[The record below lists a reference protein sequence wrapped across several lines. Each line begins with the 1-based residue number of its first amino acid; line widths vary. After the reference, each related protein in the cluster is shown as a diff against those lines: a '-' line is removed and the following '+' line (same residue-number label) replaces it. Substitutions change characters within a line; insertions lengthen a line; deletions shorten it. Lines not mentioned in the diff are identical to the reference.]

1 VAGGVRLHD
10 GGSAPIPPGSR
21 LLARGLRRSFGAT
34 LALDGVDLAVAPGE
48 IHALVGENGAGKS
61 TLLKIL
67 AGALPSDAGEI
78 LLDGA
83 PYRPHRPEDA
93 RRAGVAMVYQELSL
107 CPHLTV
113 AENVLLGVE
122 PVRFGF
128 IRRAELA
135 RRAAAVLAPL
145 AVDGGPES
153 PPNPPGSTGQVEPS
167 ARVGD
172 LPLAAQQLV
181 EIARALAQSSC
192 RVLILDEPTSS
203 LAAAEVERLFAV
215 LRKLRGEGV
224 SILYVSHFLEEVKAI
239 ADSYTVLRDGRTA
252 GAGAMEGTAP
262 AALIEKMAGRAV
274 DTLFPRSERAAGEV
288 ILEVAD
294 LAGASKPRRASL
306 SLRRGEV
313 LGIAGLVGAGRTELL
328 RAVFGL
334 DPVRRG
340 VVKVGA
346 YVGPASPARRL
357 AQGVGLLSEDRKGE
371 GLATALSIAD
381 NLTLSTLDRLGRLGF
396 VSGVR
401 QRAVTRRWIEELGI
415 RCQGPEQRAGELS
428 GGNQQKVALARLLHH
443 DVDVFLLDEPTRGID
458 VGSKA
463 QIYALIDRLAIA
475 GKAVLLV
482 SSYLPEL
489 LGVCDRIAVMRRGE
503 LGPARPARELDEHAV
518 LLEAT
523 TA

>member
-1 VAGGVRLHD
+1 VRLQVR
-10 GGSAPIPPGSR
+10 G
-21 LLARGLRRSFGAT
+21 ARKSFGAT
-34 LALDGVDLAVAPGE
+34 PALDGVDLAVAPGE

-67 AGALPSDAGEI
+67 AGALPMDAGEI

-83 PYRPHRPEDA
+83 PYRPRRPEDA

-113 AENVLLGVE
+113 AENVFLGAL
-122 PVRFGF
+122 PARFGF
-128 IRRAELA
+128 VHRAELA

-145 AVDGGPES
+145 AVNEDGGREVPLD
-153 PPNPPGSTGQVEPS
+153 PRT
-167 ARVGD
+167 RVGN
-172 LPLAAQQLV
+172 LPPAAQQLV

-203 LAAAEVERLFAV
+203 LAAAEAARLFAV
-215 LRKLRGEGV
+215 LRRLRGEGV
-224 SILYVSHFLEEVKAI
+224 SVLYVSHFLEEVKAI
-239 ADSYTVLRDGRTA
+239 ADAYTVLRDGRTA
-252 GAGAMEGTAP
+252 GAGAMADTEP
-262 AALIEKMAGRAV
+262 SALVEKMAGRAV
-274 DTLFPRSERAAGEV
+274 DTLFPRSAHVPGEV
-288 ILEVAD
+288 ILRVEG
-294 LAGASKPRRASL
+294 LAGAAKPQRAGFA
-306 SLRRGEV
+306 LRRGEV

-334 DPVRRG
+334 DPVREG
-340 VVKVGA
+340 TVTVGA
-346 YVGPASPARRL
+346 FVGPASPARRL

-371 GLATALSIAD
+371 GLATGLSIAD
-381 NLTLSTLDRLGRLGF
+381 NLTLSTLERLGRGGF
-396 VSGVR
+396 VSGAR
-401 QRAVTRRWIEELGI
+401 QRAATRRWIAELGI
-415 RCQGPEQRAGELS
+415 RCRGPEQRAADLS

-463 QIYALIDRLAIA
+463 QIYGIIDRLATA

-503 LGPARPARELDEHAV
+503 LGPARPARELTEHAV

-523 TA
+523 HDGASATDVRPEPRPPAEATGS